1 MVRRLGV
8 VLAATAAGL
17 AICQPAGTVA
27 SLTGPGQ
34 IRITAGE
41 NLYTRI
47 DTGPRGSSPGDMEI
61 TRYKLYNKRI
71 RRRAIG
77 HAQLVCTLTGQN
89 FRQCNGTFVL
99 PAGKI
104 MVSGILAFRGLF
116 DLAVIGGTGEY
127 NNVRGTLT
135 VTRTGRSSDLL
146 VFRLVIA

>member
-17 AICQPAGTVA
+17 AISQPAGTVS

-41 NLYTRI
+41 NLYTHL
-47 DTGPRGSSPGDMEI
+47 DTGPRGVSPGDMEI

-71 RRRAIG
+71 RSRAIG

-89 FRQCNGTFVL
+89 FRQCVGTFVL

-104 MVSGILAFRGLF
+104 MVSGILAYRGLF
-116 DLAVIGGTGEY
+116 DLAVIGGTGRY
-127 NNVRGTLT
+127 NNVLGTLT

-146 VFRLVIA
+146 VFRLVVP